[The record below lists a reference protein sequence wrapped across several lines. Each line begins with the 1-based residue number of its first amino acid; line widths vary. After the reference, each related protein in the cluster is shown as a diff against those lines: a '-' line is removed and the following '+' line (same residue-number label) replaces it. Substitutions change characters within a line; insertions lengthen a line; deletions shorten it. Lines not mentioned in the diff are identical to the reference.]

1 MKPRSF
7 RKTRRLAIAAASGI
21 LALVFLPLSVA
32 ARSAANSTSDP
43 SSDPAKQKAI
53 NAAPDSMTLKG
64 DEKTTVLRSLTVEG
78 EDKIQIEFDR
88 PKLDLKIDGYAI
100 EGLSWGSA
108 LDVVQRREVDLLS
121 PLVDTSTADRAQSL
135 GHPWLRQF
143 REGSVARF
151 HPELDDVASWQLIIA
166 DSKGDTVRVFNGKGS
181 LPKEIVWNG
190 VYDSGELA
198 LPGLVYSYVL
208 TAKDKAGN
216 RRNFVGEGFQVSPY
230 RLATDH
236 AFRLVFSGKSLMGP
250 EVAQRPAGVD
260 DPWLVE
266 AASWLNQYANA
277 KEPIEIHV
285 FARSHEIAEAM
296 GAVVQE
302 QLARHLAGSPIRLK
316 IMTQARSEAPKE
328 GAVTIA
334 VKS

>member
-1 MKPRSF
+1 MNPKVTSTTGRAAF
-7 RKTRRLAIAAASGI
+7 LAGALSLVILIVPFSAAARE
-21 LALVFLPLSVA
+21 A
-32 ARSAANSTSDP
+32 AQSKSDP
-43 SSDPAKQKAI
+43 GADPAQQGVNQAEQ
-53 NAAPDSMTLKG
+53 DSMTLKG

-78 EDKIQIEFDR
+78 EDKIQIQFDR
-88 PKLDLKIDGYAI
+88 PKLDLEIDGYAI

-108 LDVVQRREVDLLS
+108 LDVVQRREVDLLT
-121 PLVDTSTADRAQSL
+121 PLMNTSTADRAQSL
-135 GHPWLRQF
+135 AHPWLRQF

-151 HPELDDVASWQLIIA
+151 HPALDDVASWQLIIA
-166 DSKGDTVRVFNGKGS
+166 DSKGDTVRVFKGKGS
-181 LPKEIVWNG
+181 LPKEISWDG

-230 RLATDH
+230 RIATEH

-250 EVAQRPAGVD
+250 GVAQRPAGVD

-266 AASWLNQYANA
+266 AASWLNQYAGV

-316 IMTQARSEAPKE
+316 IMTQARSEAPPE

>member
-1 MKPRSF
+1 MNPRST
-7 RKTRRLAIAAASGI
+7 RKTGRITI
-21 LALVFLPLSVA
+21 LAALGLVTLLLVPLSVA
-32 ARSAANSTSDP
+32 ARTATASDSASAPAQEVTSPSTT
-43 SSDPAKQKAI
+43 
-53 NAAPDSMTLKG
+53 DSMSLKG

-78 EDKIQIEFDR
+78 EDKIQIQFDR
-88 PKLDLKIDGYAI
+88 PVLDLKIDGYAI

-121 PLVDTSTADRAQSL
+121 PLVNTSTADRAPSL
-135 GHPWLRQF
+135 AHPWLRQF

-151 HPELDDVASWQLIIA
+151 HPQLDDVSSWQLVIA
-166 DSKGDTVRVFNGKGS
+166 DSKGDTVRVFRGKGS
-181 LPKEIVWNG
+181 LPKEISWNG

-216 RRNFVGEGFQVSPY
+216 RRNFVGEGFEVSPY
-230 RLATDH
+230 RIATEH

-250 EVAQRPAGVD
+250 ELAQRPAGVD

-266 AASWLNQYANA
+266 AASWLNQYAGV
-277 KEPIEIHV
+277 KEPIEVHV

-296 GAVVQE
+296 GAEVQE
-302 QLARHLAGSPIRLK
+302 QLARHLAGSPLRLR
-316 IMTQARSEAPKE
+316 IMTQARSEAPPE